1 MPAPVISVSQMRDWE
16 KASWSAGAIEA
27 EVINRVGEI
36 VARRARALAGVS
48 GFILILAGKG
58 NNGSDARRA
67 KEHLQDLRVVPCEVT
82 DPRQALPEITRWL
95 EQNPALIVDGLFG
108 IGLNRPLD
116 EHWQA
121 LIRRV
126 NESRAKILSVD
137 VPSGLNADT
146 GEPQGAAV
154 RATVTLTLGAPKQGM
169 LLPAAWPFVGR
180 LEVAPEI
187 GLVKCPATG
196 EMNWTLAEDF
206 KNFPPTRKNEANK
219 GNFGRLAII
228 AGSHGFHGA
237 AVLTARSAQR
247 AQPGL
252 ITLHTQ
258 EAVYQPV
265 ASQLQAVMVSVWQP
279 TLKLPGDYDAVLIGP
294 GLASQDLPE

>member
-169 LLPAAWPFVGR
+169 LL
-180 LEVAPEI
+180 
-187 GLVKCPATG
+187 
-196 EMNWTLAEDF
+196 
-206 KNFPPTRKNEANK
+206 
-219 GNFGRLAII
+219 
-228 AGSHGFHGA
+228 
-237 AVLTARSAQR
+237 
-247 AQPGL
+247 
-252 ITLHTQ
+252 
-258 EAVYQPV
+258 
-265 ASQLQAVMVSVWQP
+265 
-279 TLKLPGDYDAVLIGP
+279 
-294 GLASQDLPE
+294 